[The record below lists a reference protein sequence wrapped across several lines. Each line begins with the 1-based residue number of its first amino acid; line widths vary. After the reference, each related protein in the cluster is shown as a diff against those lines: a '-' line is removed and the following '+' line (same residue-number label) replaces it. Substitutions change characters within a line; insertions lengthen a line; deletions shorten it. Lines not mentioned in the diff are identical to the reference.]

1 MIQIG
6 NDKIKEIYVG
16 SIKIKEVYYGS
27 EKVWGGVK
35 GYWVHKDT
43 GVITEFGLDDPNIF
57 KGLLRNPSWRA
68 LASEVKLPYGVT
80 GIADSCFAYC
90 TALTS
95 IILPESVTYI
105 GNYCFYNCT
114 SLPSITIPESV
125 TYIGESCFEG
135 CSSLTIATVF
145 PTTPPTL
152 GDIAFLGVHSSFNI
166 KVPSASVDDYKTASG
181 WSAYASIISG
191 IDSYLVD
198 KDNNNIYHFDLSNTP
213 ITNFEN
219 DSSIAT
225 VNGNQILKTYIT
237 EIHFGDSY
245 TNVTSIGNYFLG
257 SFENLVTIDLAVLSN
272 VTSIGE
278 YFLGLC
284 TSITSIDLSPL
295 SNLTTIGGGFLS
307 SCYSLSSI
315 DFTPLS
321 NVTTIGI
328 NFLSYCEELT
338 TVDLSS
344 LTNLISTGTY
354 FLYYCSKLTTLIMGA
369 ITAPTLGSSSLNRT
383 NQLSSIIVPCG
394 SIGSYRNKWYSTQK
408 IDLISEICGPEPGP
422 ILPGGLYA
430 LGRIDSIGE
439 DYTKRFKHLDYFTE
453 NIDEITYGLASYAV
467 ISNGKLY
474 T

>member
-272 VTSIGE
+272 ITSIGDN
-278 YFLGLC
+278 FLY
-284 TSITSIDLSPL
+284 
-295 SNLTTIGGGFLS
+295 
-307 SCYSLSSI
+307 SCYSLRSI

-321 NVTTIGI
+321 NVTTIG
-328 NFLSYCEELT
+328 NYFLTFCEELT
-338 TVDLSS
+338 TVDLFS
-344 LTNLISTGTY
+344 LTNLTSIGTH
-354 FLYYCSKLTTLIMGA
+354 FLMYCSKLTTLIMGA
-369 ITAPTLGSSSLNRT
+369 ITPPTLGVSAFYIT
-383 NQLSSIIVPCG
+383 NLLSSIIVPC
-394 SIGSYRNKWYSTQK
+394 SSVYSYKKRWYIGQK
-408 IDLISEICGPEPGP
+408 IDLISDICEPEDGTL
-422 ILPGGLYA
+422 LPDGLYV
-430 LGRIDSIGE
+430 LGRIDGVVGGA
-439 DYTKRFKHLDYFTE
+439 DYTKRLVRLNYFTE
-453 NIDEITYGLASYAV
+453 NIDEITYGGNSSAV